1 MSSWWR
7 YISREFSKFN
17 NKCNYSWRSTDALAK
32 VSNIHESRDHD
43 HTLIERENNRVK
55 SNMQERERERPVGWP
70 WLVGIAVIEFLSTEQ
85 QNLTEQPED
94 LAGKAKPGKSLLS
107 LRANFQV
114 RIVNGKGD
122 YSEDLRSHDVH
133 MYVMYSF

>member
-1 MSSWWR
+1 
-7 YISREFSKFN
+7 
-17 NKCNYSWRSTDALAK
+17 
-32 VSNIHESRDHD
+32 
-43 HTLIERENNRVK
+43 
-55 SNMQERERERPVGWP
+55 MQERERERPVGWP

-94 LAGKAKPGKSLLS
+94 LAGKAKPGKSPLS

-122 YSEDLRSHDVH
+122 
-133 MYVMYSF
+133 

>member
-1 MSSWWR
+1 M
-7 YISREFSKFN
+7 
-17 NKCNYSWRSTDALAK
+17 AK

-122 YSEDLRSHDVH
+122 
-133 MYVMYSF
+133 